1 MDLSLSN
8 TTQLDLTLLH
18 SDMNPNMEI
27 IIIAD
32 KSKGFYNCFN
42 IAVISST
49 AYNDWFENERDDIGD
64 SAIGNY
70 IENRLEKEGFILGE
84 DYKMY
89 FDAQW
94 DRTEILI

>member
-1 MDLSLSN
+1 MDLSN

-27 IIIAD
+27 IVISN
-32 KSKGFYNCFN
+32 KTKGFCNCFN
-42 IAVISST
+42 IALISSK
-49 AYNDWFENERDDIGD
+49 AYDDWFENERDDIGD
-64 SAIGNY
+64 TAIGDY
-70 IENRLEKEGFILGE
+70 IEKRLEKNGYILGE

>member
-1 MDLSLSN
+1 MNLSD
-8 TTQLDLTLLH
+8 TTMLEATLLH

-27 IIIAD
+27 IIIAN
-32 KSKGFYNCFN
+32 KSKGFHNYFN

-64 SAIGNY
+64 SAIGDY
-70 IENRLEKEGFILGE
+70 IENRLKEKDYFLGE

-94 DRTEILI
+94 DRTEILV